1 MLRRTIRKGFLGVRV
16 QQVHLTA
23 ETNSGQVF
31 HYEVFKCFER
41 IMLTKIGGHED
52 IISCYRLGAAGNSH
66 ADRHCLRAGSTHS
79 ALLLLLGPITCCS
92 VYMGCTHVGALA
104 ERGTVV
110 CDPNV
115 MVQTHLG
122 VGIVIPH
129 HQHREGRC
137 NFFLHRPRGT
147 YAEENVFAICPA
159 MRWPHVVA
167 QSENSCKACPAVA
180 PVAPSPPG
188 GGGSGHTVRRTRTLL
203 LPGRLHV
210 SWSSRICSFL
220 WPTLIFSLC
229 QLSRSKFVYV
239 LPFLSPPSPFLE
251 ILMAVR

>member
-1 MLRRTIRKGFLGVRV
+1 M
-16 QQVHLTA
+16 
-23 ETNSGQVF
+23 
-31 HYEVFKCFER
+31 
-41 IMLTKIGGHED
+41 
-52 IISCYRLGAAGNSH
+52 GAAGNSH

-147 YAEENVFAICPA
+147 YAEENAFAICPA
-159 MRWPHVVA
+159 MRCVGL
-167 QSENSCKACPAVA
+167 SL
-180 PVAPSPPG
+180 APSLILTSDFECNVPQD
-188 GGGSGHTVRRTRTLL
+188 
-203 LPGRLHV
+203 
-210 SWSSRICSFL
+210 CSCANL
-220 WPTLIFSLC
+220 TPQNRGDFSDTD
-229 QLSRSKFVYV
+229 QPKVTPVIAAQANWLS
-239 LPFLSPPSPFLE
+239 
-251 ILMAVR
+251 